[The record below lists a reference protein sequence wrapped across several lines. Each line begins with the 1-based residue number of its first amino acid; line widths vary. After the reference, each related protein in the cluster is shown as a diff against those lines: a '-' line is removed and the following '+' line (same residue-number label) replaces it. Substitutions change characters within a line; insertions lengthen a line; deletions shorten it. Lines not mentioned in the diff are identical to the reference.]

1 MFITHKSILIKKRG
15 GCSFTIKLLLN
26 TINKMSAKALSNF
39 GAHLVYILFFL
50 CHTADSV
57 LSQRYYFTSL
67 TRYTITGK
75 WSL

>member
-1 MFITHKSILIKKRG
+1 MFITHKNILIKKRG

-50 CHTADSV
+50 CHTADSA
-57 LSQRYYFTSL
+57 LSQTDYFASFNK
-67 TRYTITGK
+67 YTITGK